1 VTELSW
7 TPRLVEALFEEAAAS
22 ARALPELRV
31 GGFFNTWPGIKRS
44 SVEVASMTPGLPRRS
59 IPSPTAITRMDEVM
73 LWLRWLD
80 REDQK
85 LVWDRANRRPWK
97 LIAHD
102 RSIDRTTA
110 WRRWTIAI
118 ATIAARLNGE
128 RNNVATTDNATTS
141 A

>member
-1 VTELSW
+1 MTEMQW
-7 TPRLVEALFEEAAAS
+7 TPRLVEAFLEEAATTS
-22 ARALPELRV
+22 RVLPEVRAS
-31 GGFFNTWPGIKRS
+31 GFFNTWPGIKRS
-44 SVEVASMTPGLPRRS
+44 IVEITAMTPESTRNNSATPAAMS
-59 IPSPTAITRMDEVM
+59 RMDEVM

-80 REDQK
+80 RDDQH
-85 LVWDRANRRPWK
+85 LVWDRASGKPWK

-128 RNNVATTDNATTS
+128 RSNVATSKSATS
-141 A
+141 CA